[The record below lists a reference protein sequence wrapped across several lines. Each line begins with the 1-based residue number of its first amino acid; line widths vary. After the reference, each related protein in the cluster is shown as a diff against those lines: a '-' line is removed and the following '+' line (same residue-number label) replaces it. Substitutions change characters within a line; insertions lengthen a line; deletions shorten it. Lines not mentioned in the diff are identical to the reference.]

1 MSFDTKMT
9 ALADAI
15 REKTGRTDTL
25 TLDEMT
31 ESIEDIEV
39 GIDTSDATAT
49 SSDIL
54 SGKTAYVDGDKV
66 TGTIATK
73 TASNLSAS
81 GATVTVPSGYYA
93 SQVTKSVAT
102 ATQATPSV
110 SINANGLITA
120 SATQTAG
127 YVSAGTKSGTKQ
139 LTTQSSKTITPTK
152 STQTAVA
159 KNVYTTGAVTVGAI
173 PSEYITTT
181 DATVTATDVLS
192 GKTAYVKGSK
202 VTGTMKNNGAISKTM
217 DGINTKSVTVP
228 AGYTSGGT
236 VSLTDDIDNEVDTQA
251 DLISQI
257 ATALENKAAGGI
269 DTSDATAVAGDI
281 LSGKTAYVKGSK
293 VTGTIASKG
302 TSDLI
307 QSGPVVVVPAG
318 YYPNEVNKNVGVGSI
333 SDPTVTI
340 DASGK
345 ITATSTVTQGY
356 IASSG
361 TKTGTKQLTTQAA
374 KTITPSTSS
383 QTAVA
388 KNVYTTGAV
397 TVAAI
402 PSKYEDVGTETST
415 YTTKLASLENAIAAL
430 ETELEGKAS
439 GGSDGGS
446 SLVGEWISL
455 ASLPTTF
462 LADPNTVPYYYEVP
476 DNCEA
481 VVLKWI
487 VPENSRVIYCVTYK
501 EDGRFAKKFLGTDI
515 ELSDADNTGTILQ
528 ISTPYNPANQYIL
541 PIYNTL

>member
-139 LTTQSSKTITPTK
+139 LTTQAAKTITPTK
-152 STQTAVA
+152 SSQTAVA
-159 KNVYTTGAVTVGAI
+159 KNVYTTGVVTVGAI
-173 PSEYITTT
+173 PSNYITTT
-181 DATVTATDVLS
+181 DATAAANEILS
-192 GKTAYVKGSK
+192 GETAYVNGSK
-202 VTGTMKNNGAISKTM
+202 VTGTMKNNGAISTSM

-257 ATALENKAAGGI
+257 TTALENKAAGGI

-318 YYPNEVNKNVGVGSI
+318 YYPNEVNKNVGVGSVP
-333 SDPTVTI
+333 DPTITVGG
-340 DASGK
+340 DGK
-345 ITATSTVTQGY
+345 ITASLSVTQGY
-356 IASSG
+356 VTGG
-361 TKTGTKQLTTQAA
+361 TKTATKQLTAKGTAGYTPTTTQQVISAGQWLA
-374 KTITPSTSS
+374 GDQYIAGDANLIPANIAEGVSIFG
-383 QTAVA
+383 V
-388 KNVYTTGAV
+388 TG
-397 TVAAI
+397 TH
-402 PSKYEDVGTETST
+402 
-415 YTTKLASLENAIAAL
+415 
-430 ETELEGKAS
+430 S
-439 GGSDGGS
+439 GGSGG
-446 SLVGEWISL
+446 GG
-455 ASLPTTF
+455 AS
-462 LADPNTVPYYYEVP
+462 V
-476 DNCEA
+476 
-481 VVLKWI
+481 
-487 VPENSRVIYCVTYK
+487 
-501 EDGRFAKKFLGTDI
+501 
-515 ELSDADNTGTILQ
+515 ELCTGTITVDAPNMNDFTVKSLNENLGVSTFTLGAMSGGTFTVAKGTIFVIYPWSSMVN
-528 ISTPYNPANQYIL
+528 ISGNCEKIFATYGGGAYIATGDF
-541 PIYNTL
+541 TLTYA